1 MKVNFQFEK
10 AIRNLFILRIQTK
23 NKNKYNINNINR
35 LKKKF
40 RKKYK
45 FKKNKLIVINYCIFV
60 SL

>member
-1 MKVNFQFEK
+1 MKVNFQFKK